1 MPKRTNSS
9 PLELKPERL
18 QKVLS
23 ALGFGSR
30 RQIEQWI
37 REGQVLLNGRPAR
50 LGDRWQEGDQIKI
63 RGQPVKVEQR
73 LDSALKVLLYHKPAG
88 EIVSRCDPQGRPSV
102 FERLPKLAKGRWV
115 AVGRLDLNTEG
126 LMLFTTCGEFANRL
140 MHPSFALEREY
151 AVRVY
156 GRIEERQLDK
166 LLTGIELADGLARF
180 LKVEPAGGTGAN
192 RWYRVVV
199 KEGRNRL
206 VRRMWEACGVTVS
219 RLIRI
224 RYGPICLPPGL
235 ALGRFRELEPEEIKL
250 LKEALGG

>member
-1 MPKRTNSS
+1 MRKHTNAN
-9 PLELKPERL
+9 LKLKPARL

-37 REGQVLLNGRPAR
+37 RAGQVLLNGRPAR

-63 RGQPVKVEQR
+63 KGRPVKVEQR

-88 EIVSRCDPQGRPSV
+88 EIVTRYDPQGRPSV
-102 FERLPKLAKGRWV
+102 FERLPKLTQGRWV

-126 LMLFTTCGEFANRL
+126 LMLFTNCGEFAHRL
-140 MHPSFALEREY
+140 MHPSFELEREY

-156 GRIEERQLDK
+156 GRIEEKQLAK
-166 LLTGIELADGLARF
+166 LLTGIELEDGLARF
-180 LKVEPAGGTGAN
+180 LKVEPAGGVGAN

-206 VRRMWEACGVTVS
+206 VRRLWEACGVTVS

-235 ALGRFRELEPEEIKL
+235 RRGDFCELKPPAIKL
-250 LKEALGG
+250 LEEALGE